1 MSCHFRLLSADSNL
15 HALIVIQIDREKET
29 FRYFSQ
35 DLFAFNIIPGKW
47 NTAVFSRL
55 LPFDLQPEDEIKIYI
70 WNKEKNNFLI
80 DDYCISADHG
90 DNPYTEK

>member
-1 MSCHFRLLSADSNL
+1 MEYCC
-15 HALIVIQIDREKET
+15 
-29 FRYFSQ
+29 
-35 DLFAFNIIPGKW
+35 
-47 NTAVFSRL
+47 VFKASS
-55 LPFDLQPEDEIKIYI
+55 FDLQPEDEIKIYI

>member
-1 MSCHFRLLSADSNL
+1 
-15 HALIVIQIDREKET
+15 
-29 FRYFSQ
+29 
-35 DLFAFNIIPGKW
+35 
-47 NTAVFSRL
+47 VFSRL